1 MKRILLILIAVFE
14 IIYGLFGLVLV
25 VGGLTGRLPYAVV
38 SALWFGIFPLISLLA
53 GVLLLLRWKHAVILS
68 ILVQLLQVPFIYTD
82 GFMLNLGLP
91 SNLTVTGIW
100 NSRTGGNPTVLGIN
114 FLALGVL
121 ILLLWCRSALVGESY
136 FDAAS
141 NNSLDASGISLD
153 VTDKLDAN
161 RS

>member
-14 IIYGLFGLVLV
+14 ILYGLIGLVLV
-25 VGGLTGRLPYAVV
+25 VRGMRGRLPYGMV
-38 SALWFGIFPLISLLA
+38 SALWFGIFPLAGLLA

-68 ILVQLLQVPFIYTD
+68 ILVQLLLVPFIYMD
-82 GFMLNLGLP
+82 GFLLNLGLP
-91 SNLTVTGIW
+91 LNLAITGVW

-114 FLALGVL
+114 FLALGML

-141 NNSLDASGISLD
+141 NNSFNASGG
-153 VTDKLDAN
+153 
-161 RS
+161 